1 MDRHANLGQGELG
14 ENGIRV
20 FLGERRFK
28 GLPVLIEVPGPDGH
42 GPDSKQI
49 DMAKRLRPGGKG

>member
-1 MDRHANLGQGELG
+1 M
-14 ENGIRV
+14 

-42 GPDSKQI
+42 GPDKEQI
-49 DMAKRLRPGGKG
+49 DIAKRLRDEARVRASDAVAKR

>member
-1 MDRHANLGQGELG
+1 M
-14 ENGIRV
+14 
-20 FLGERRFK
+20 FLGEPRFE

-49 DMAKRLRPGGKG
+49 DIAKRLRQRGRR